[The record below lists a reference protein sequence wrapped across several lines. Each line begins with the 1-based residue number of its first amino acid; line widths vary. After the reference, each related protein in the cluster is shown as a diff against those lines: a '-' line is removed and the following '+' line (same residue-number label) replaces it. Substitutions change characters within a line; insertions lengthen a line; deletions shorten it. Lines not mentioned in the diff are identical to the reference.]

1 MEGDFKIVHFDEYC
15 MKCEHRKKKED
26 ETPCDECLSNPAN
39 VDSHK
44 PVKFEE
50 KKKEDKKEETK

>member
-15 MKCEHRKKKED
+15 RKCEHRKKKED
-26 ETPCDECLSNPAN
+26 DTPCDECLENPVN

-50 KKKEDKKEETK
+50 KKKNNKKRR